1 MKKNMNELQK
11 FGFKG
16 EDIAAKYLINKGYTI
31 RHRNWRTHHIELD
44 IIAENKDFI
53 VVVEVKTRKNDK
65 FCHPSDA
72 VNHTKIKRIVNATQA
87 YIFKYNINK
96 DIRFDI
102 ISIIPTLDGNFEIEH
117 QEDAFVPPI
126 GR

>member
-1 MKKNMNELQK
+1 MNELQK
-11 FGFKG
+11 FGSKG
-16 EDIAAKYLINKGYTI
+16 EDIATSYLINKGYTI
-31 RHRNWRTHHIELD
+31 RDRNWRTHHIELD
-44 IIAENKDFI
+44 IIAENEDF
-53 VVVEVKTRKNDK
+53 VVIVEVKSRRNNK

-72 VNHTKIKRIVNATQA
+72 VNYTKIKHIVNATQA
-87 YIFKYNINK
+87 YIFKHNINK

-102 ISIIPTLDGNFEIEH
+102 ISIIPTHNGSFEILH

>member
-1 MKKNMNELQK
+1 MNELQN
-11 FGFKG
+11 FGKKG
-16 EDIAAKYLINKGYTI
+16 EEIAANYLKNKGYTI

-44 IIAENKDFI
+44 IVAENKDFI
-53 VVVEVKTRKNDK
+53 VIVEVKSRKNDK

-72 VNHTKIKRIVNATQA
+72 VNYAKIKHIVNATQT

>member
-1 MKKNMNELQK
+1 MNELQK
-11 FGFKG
+11 FGSEG
-16 EDIAAKYLINKGYTI
+16 EELATSFLINKGYFI
-31 RHRNWRTHHIELD
+31 RHRNWRVGHIELD

-117 QEDAFVPPI
+117 QEDAFFPPI

>member
-1 MKKNMNELQK
+1 MNELQK

-16 EDIAAKYLINKGYTI
+16 EDIASSYLISKGYFI
-31 RHRNWRTHHIELD
+31 RHRNWRCHHIELD
-44 IIAENKDFI
+44 IIVENNDFI
-53 VVVEVKTRKNDK
+53 VVVEVKTRRNDR

-72 VNHTKIKRIVNATQA
+72 VNYTKIKRIVNATQA

-102 ISIIPTLDGNFEIEH
+102 ISIIPTVDGNFEIEH
-117 QEDAFVPPI
+117 QEDAFVPPV

>member
-1 MKKNMNELQK
+1 MNELQK

-16 EDIAAKYLINKGYTI
+16 EEIAVNYLIGKGYTI

-44 IIAENKDFI
+44 IIAENDDFI
-53 VVVEVKTRKNDK
+53 VVVEVKTRRNDR

-72 VNHTKIKRIVNATQA
+72 VNYTKIKRIVNATQA

-102 ISIIPTLDGNFEIEH
+102 ISIIPTIEGNFEVEH
-117 QEDAFVPPI
+117 QEDAFFPPM

>member
-1 MKKNMNELQK
+1 MNELQK
-11 FGFKG
+11 FGSKG
-16 EDIAAKYLINKGYTI
+16 EEFATSFLINKGYFI
-31 RHRNWRTHHIELD
+31 RHRNWRVGHIELD

-117 QEDAFVPPI
+117 QEDAFFPPI

>member
-1 MKKNMNELQK
+1 MNELQK
-11 FGFKG
+11 FGSKG
-16 EDIAAKYLINKGYTI
+16 EEIATTYLMKKGYTI

-53 VVVEVKTRKNDK
+53 VVVEVKSRKNDK
-65 FCHPSDA
+65 FCHPADA
-72 VNHTKIKRIVNATQA
+72 VNYTKIKRIVNATQA

>member
-1 MKKNMNELQK
+1 MMKIGALFLRGAVAIDDLHYSENFVYGNALLKTHKLESHV
-11 FGFKG
+11 
-16 EDIAAKYLINKGYTI
+16 AKY
-31 RHRNWRTHHIELD
+31 
-44 IIAENKDFI
+44 
-53 VVVEVKTRKNDK
+53 
-65 FCHPSDA
+65 P
-72 VNHTKIKRIVNATQA
+72 RIVIDASILNIINATQA

-117 QEDAFVPPI
+117 QEDAFFPPI

>member
-1 MKKNMNELQK
+1 MNELQK
-11 FGFKG
+11 FGSKG
-16 EDIAAKYLINKGYTI
+16 EELATSFLINKGYFI
-31 RHRNWRTHHIELD
+31 RHRNWRVGHIELD

-72 VNHTKIKRIVNATQA
+72 VNHTKIKRIINATQA

-117 QEDAFVPPI
+117 QEDAFFPSI

>member
-1 MKKNMNELQK
+1 MNELQK
-11 FGFKG
+11 FGSKG
-16 EDIAAKYLINKGYTI
+16 EELATSFLINKGYFI
-31 RHRNWRTHHIELD
+31 RHRNWRVGHIELD

-72 VNHTKIKRIVNATQA
+72 VNHTKIKRIINATQA

-117 QEDAFVPPI
+117 QEDAFFPPI

>member
-1 MKKNMNELQK
+1 MNELQK

-16 EDIAAKYLINKGYTI
+16 EDIACSFLQNKGYII

-44 IIAENKDFI
+44 IIAENDDYI
-53 VVVEVKTRKNDK
+53 VIVEVKTRRNDK

-72 VNHTKIKRIVNATQA
+72 VNRTKIKHIVNATQA
-87 YIFKYNINK
+87 YIFKYNIMK
-96 DIRFDI
+96 DVRFDI
-102 ISIIPTLDGNFEIEH
+102 ISIIPLQDGGYEIEH
-117 QEDAFVPPI
+117 QEDAFIPPI

>member
-1 MKKNMNELQK
+1 MNELQK
-11 FGFKG
+11 FGSKG
-16 EDIAAKYLINKGYTI
+16 EELATSFLINKGYFI
-31 RHRNWRTHHIELD
+31 RHRNWRVGHIELD
-44 IIAENKDFI
+44 IIAENNDFI

-117 QEDAFVPPI
+117 QEDAFFPPI

>member
-1 MKKNMNELQK
+1 MNELQI
-11 FGFKG
+11 FGHKG
-16 EDIAAKYLINKGYTI
+16 EDIATSYLVSKGYTI
-31 RHRNWRTHHIELD
+31 RHRNWRIHHIELD
-44 IIAENKDFI
+44 IIAENEDYI
-53 VVVEVKTRKNDK
+53 VIIEVKTRKNDK

-102 ISIIPTLDGNFEIEH
+102 ISIIPTPDGNFEIEH
-117 QEDAFVPPI
+117 QEDAFFSPI

>member
-1 MKKNMNELQK
+1 MNELQK

-16 EDIAAKYLINKGYTI
+16 EDIAATYLTNKGYYI

-44 IIAENKDFI
+44 IIAENEDYI
-53 VVVEVKTRKNDK
+53 VVVEVKTRRNDK

-72 VNHTKIKRIVNATQA
+72 VNYTKIKRIVNATQA

-96 DIRFDI
+96 DVRFDI
-102 ISIIPTLDGNFEIEH
+102 ISIIPLPNGDFAVEH
-117 QEDAFVPPI
+117 QEDAFYPPM

>member
-1 MKKNMNELQK
+1 MNELQK

-16 EDIAAKYLINKGYTI
+16 EDIAATFLTNKGYKI
-31 RHRNWRTHHIELD
+31 RHRNWRAHHIELD
-44 IIAENKDFI
+44 IIAENDDYI
-53 VVVEVKTRKNDK
+53 VVVEVKTRRNDK
-65 FCHPSDA
+65 FSHPSDA
-72 VNHTKIKRIVNATQA
+72 VNRTKIKHIVNATQA

-96 DIRFDI
+96 DVRFDI

-117 QEDAFVPPI
+117 QEDAFYPPM

>member
-1 MKKNMNELQK
+1 MNELQK
-11 FGFKG
+11 FGLKG
-16 EDIAAKYLINKGYTI
+16 EDIASSYLIKKGYFI
-31 RHRNWRTHHIELD
+31 RHRNWRIHHIELD

-53 VVVEVKTRKNDK
+53 VIVEVKSRRNDL
-65 FCHPSDA
+65 FCHPSEA
-72 VNHTKIKRIVNATQA
+72 VNHTKIKRIINATQA

-102 ISIIPTLDGNFEIEH
+102 ISIIPTLEGNFEIEH
-117 QEDAFVPPI
+117 QEDAFFCPL

>member
-1 MKKNMNELQK
+1 MNELQK
-11 FGFKG
+11 FGSKG
-16 EDIAAKYLINKGYTI
+16 EELATSFLINKGYFI
-31 RHRNWRTHHIELD
+31 RHRNWRVGHIELD

-117 QEDAFVPPI
+117 QEDAFFPPI

>member
-1 MKKNMNELQK
+1 MNELQK

-16 EDIAAKYLINKGYTI
+16 EEIAANFLIGKGYTI

-44 IIAENKDFI
+44 IIAENDDFI
-53 VVVEVKTRKNDK
+53 VVVEVKARRNDK

-72 VNHTKIKRIVNATQA
+72 VNHTKIKHIVNSTQA
-87 YIFKYNINK
+87 YIFKYDISK
-96 DIRFDI
+96 DVRFDI
-102 ISIIPTLDGNFEIEH
+102 ISIIPLSNGSYEIEH
-117 QEDAFVPPI
+117 QEDAFFPPM

>member
-1 MKKNMNELQK
+1 MNELQK
-11 FGFKG
+11 FGYKG
-16 EDIAAKYLINKGYTI
+16 EDIATSFLIRKGYKI

-53 VVVEVKTRKNDK
+53 VIVEVKSRRNDK

-87 YIFKYNINK
+87 YIFKHNIHK
-96 DIRFDI
+96 DVRFDI
-102 ISIIPTLDGNFEIEH
+102 ISIISTCDGNFEIEH
-117 QEDAFVPPI
+117 QEDAFFSPI

>member
-1 MKKNMNELQK
+1 MNELQK
-11 FGFKG
+11 FGHKG
-16 EDIAAKYLINKGYTI
+16 EDIATSYLVGKGYTI
-31 RHRNWRTHHIELD
+31 RHRNWRIHHIELD
-44 IIAENKDFI
+44 IIAENEDYI
-53 VVVEVKTRKNDK
+53 VIIEVKTRKNDK

-87 YIFKYNINK
+87 YIFKFNINK

-102 ISIIPTLDGNFEIEH
+102 ISIIPTPDGNFEIEH
-117 QEDAFVPPI
+117 QEDAFFSPI

>member
-1 MKKNMNELQK
+1 MNELQK
-11 FGFKG
+11 FGSKG
-16 EDIAAKYLINKGYTI
+16 EDIATSYLINKGYTI

-44 IIAENKDFI
+44 IIAENEDF
-53 VVVEVKTRKNDK
+53 VVIVEVKSRRNNK

-72 VNHTKIKRIVNATQA
+72 VNYTKIKHIVNATQA
-87 YIFKYNINK
+87 YIYKHNINK

-102 ISIIPTLDGNFEIEH
+102 ISIIPTHNGSFEILH

>member
-1 MKKNMNELQK
+1 MNELQK
-11 FGFKG
+11 FGSKG
-16 EDIAAKYLINKGYTI
+16 EELATSFLINKGYFI
-31 RHRNWRTHHIELD
+31 RHRNWRVGHIELD

>member
-1 MKKNMNELQK
+1 MNELQK

-16 EDIAAKYLINKGYTI
+16 EEIATFYLVNKGYII

-44 IIAENKDFI
+44 IIAENNDFI
-53 VVVEVKTRKNDK
+53 VVVEVKTRKNDV

-72 VNHTKIKRIVNATQA
+72 VNYTKIKHIVNATQS
-87 YIFKYNINK
+87 YIFKYNIMK
-96 DIRFDI
+96 DVRFDI
-102 ISIIPTLDGNFEIEH
+102 ISIISLPNGDYEIEH
-117 QEDAFVPPI
+117 QEDAFFPPM